1 MSEKKEFAE
10 IEKKLQAMASP
21 GIRPGL
27 ARLAKL
33 LLEVGTPQDKFPAVH
48 IAGTNGKGSTAASL
62 YSILRAS
69 GYKTALY
76 TSPHLVD
83 FSERLEIDGER
94 ISSTKWRG
102 AIAEIESIIGRTP
115 FFSENLPTY
124 FELTTAAAMLITAK
138 EEPDVAIFEA
148 GMGGRL
154 DATNILGDV
163 RLSVIVP
170 IGLDHMEYLGGT
182 LAKVAAEKFAIMRR
196 GAPALFAGSKEL
208 NAQFAAA
215 AKSSGAVPYIFSSLR
230 RITDASYSLR
240 GCDFTLADAAG
251 AKDSYHTPLVGTFQP
266 ENASLAVTAAE
277 LLAKDFPKIT
287 KQTIKAGAASAV
299 WQGRMEVVSPRRP
312 FIIDGGHNPHAMRRV
327 AQTLKT
333 LLPGR
338 RVNIVVAMMKDKEVG
353 RALAYLRGA
362 DAALFCT
369 QVPGSARSLDA
380 YEMKRAAEAEG
391 LETAG
396 GYDDP
401 VEAINAA
408 LALPSPLL
416 CCGSLFLVGY
426 IKEHIDEL
434 RGL

>member
-1 MSEKKEFAE
+1 
-10 IEKKLQAMASP
+10 
-21 GIRPGL
+21 
-27 ARLAKL
+27 
-33 LLEVGTPQDKFPAVH
+33 
-48 IAGTNGKGSTAASL
+48 
-62 YSILRAS
+62 
-69 GYKTALY
+69 
-76 TSPHLVD
+76 
-83 FSERLEIDGER
+83 
-94 ISSTKWRG
+94 
-102 AIAEIESIIGRTP
+102 
-115 FFSENLPTY
+115 
-124 FELTTAAAMLITAK
+124 
-138 EEPDVAIFEA
+138 
-148 GMGGRL
+148 
-154 DATNILGDV
+154 
-163 RLSVIVP
+163 
-170 IGLDHMEYLGGT
+170 
-182 LAKVAAEKFAIMRR
+182 
-196 GAPALFAGSKEL
+196 
-208 NAQFAAA
+208 
-215 AKSSGAVPYIFSSLR
+215 
-230 RITDASYSLR
+230 
-240 GCDFTLADAAG
+240 
-251 AKDSYHTPLVGTFQP
+251 
-266 ENASLAVTAAE
+266 
-277 LLAKDFPKIT
+277 
-287 KQTIKAGAASAV
+287 
-299 WQGRMEVVSPRRP
+299 
-312 FIIDGGHNPHAMRRV
+312 MRRV